1 MGKKVYIKY
10 TKYISE
16 DDTKIHLKVIPR
28 KHAKGL
34 ISKQ

>member
-1 MGKKVYIKY
+1 MYKANK
-10 TKYISE
+10 KYISE